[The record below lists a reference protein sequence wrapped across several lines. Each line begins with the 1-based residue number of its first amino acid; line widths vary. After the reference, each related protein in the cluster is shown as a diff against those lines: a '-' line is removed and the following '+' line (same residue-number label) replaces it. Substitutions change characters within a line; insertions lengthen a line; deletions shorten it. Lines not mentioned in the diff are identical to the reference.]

1 MDDFDFEFLDFL
13 FVDHMKNKNE
23 EQPELPGCGCFLEI
37 LLAIFV
43 LVVIGYIIT

>member
-1 MDDFDFEFLDFL
+1 MDDFDFLDFL
-13 FVDHMKNKNE
+13 FVDHMTNKNE

-43 LVVIGYIIT
+43 LAVIGYIFS